1 MKCYLCNNEEHTLI
15 SEKLRYESKS
25 NVFKCNNCG
34 LVFLYP
40 AMTPEEERSFY
51 EMEYGEIYSAEKGT
65 TPAQLFNARLGDAQA
80 YYELVKDYINKDHD
94 CLELGCASGYFLAA
108 IKDKVRSVTGYETHL
123 LLRQYCQEIGI
134 NMIGSIGECKSNQ
147 FDRVF
152 MFFLLEHLG
161 NPVNYLAEVRRIL
174 KKGGK
179 IFIEIPNVED
189 SLLSLYNIPAFINYY
204 YTPAHQFYYS
214 KSTLSDLL
222 RKSGFNDFEIKP
234 VQRYDL
240 SNHIHWMMNGKPG
253 GQGLFKH
260 IFSPELIKRYAQD
273 LKDHFI
279 CDTLFAVVTKT

>member
-1 MKCYLCNNEEHTLI
+1 
-15 SEKLRYESKS
+15 
-25 NVFKCNNCG
+25 
-34 LVFLYP
+34 
-40 AMTPEEERSFY
+40 MTPEEERVFY
-51 EMEYGEIYSAEKGT
+51 EAEYGEIYSTEKGT
-65 TPAQLFNARLGDAQA
+65 TPAQLFNARLNDAQE

-123 LLRQYCQEIGI
+123 LLKQYCQEIGI
-134 NMIGSIGECKSNQ
+134 NMVECIGECKSNQ

-161 NPVNYLAEVRRIL
+161 DPVNYLAEVKRIL

-189 SLLSLYNIPAFINYY
+189 ALLSLYNIPAFNNYY

-214 KSTLSDLL
+214 RKTLSELL
-222 RKSGFNDFEIKP
+222 LKSGFNDFEIIP

-240 SNHIHWMMNGKPG
+240 SNHMHWMMNGKPG
-253 GQGLFKH
+253 GQGLYTH
-260 IFSPELIKRYAQD
+260 IFTPELLKRYAQD

-279 CDTLFAVVTKT
+279 CDTLFAVVTKK